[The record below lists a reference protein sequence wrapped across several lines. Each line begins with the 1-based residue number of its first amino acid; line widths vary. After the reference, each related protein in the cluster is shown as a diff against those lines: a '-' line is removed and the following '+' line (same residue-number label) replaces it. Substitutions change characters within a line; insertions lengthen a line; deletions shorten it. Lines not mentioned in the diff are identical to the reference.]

1 MPCIHISFTYIYIFI
16 WNICVK
22 KRLKR
27 KKKKNLKNL
36 NPIFFQSLE
45 KFGSIAQLPFYLF

>member
-1 MPCIHISFTYIYIFI
+1 MEHLCKEKT
-16 WNICVK
+16 K
-22 KRLKR
+22 